1 MVEAVGSLQLAAR
14 GLKEALQN
22 SGLEAALETVN
33 TARRAGEDEA
43 AKDPRAAESR
53 DEGGK
58 PKSLPGHGLG
68 RHVDIT
74 A

>member
-22 SGLEAALETVN
+22 SGVEAALNTVE

-43 AKDPRAAESR
+43 AKDPRAAKSR
-53 DEGGK
+53 DEGST
-58 PKSLPGHGLG
+58 PKSLAGHGLG